1 MGTEGTYLNIV
12 WAIYDK
18 PTANIILSCEKLKA
32 FPLRSGTRQGC
43 PLSPLLFS
51 IVLDVPA
58 TTISEE
64 KEMKGIQVRKEEV
77 KLSLFADDMILCIE
91 NLKDI
96 ISKLLVMN
104 RQAWRAVIHGVAK
117 N

>member
-1 MGTEGTYLNIV
+1 
-12 WAIYDK
+12 
-18 PTANIILSCEKLKA
+18 
-32 FPLRSGTRQGC
+32 
-43 PLSPLLFS
+43 
-51 IVLDVPA
+51 
-58 TTISEE
+58 
-64 KEMKGIQVRKEEV
+64 MKGIQVRKEEV

>member
-1 MGTEGTYLNIV
+1 M
-12 WAIYDK
+12 
-18 PTANIILSCEKLKA
+18 S
-32 FPLRSGTRQGC
+32 
-43 PLSPLLFS
+43 LLFNK
-51 IVLDVPA
+51 VLEVLA
-58 TTISEE
+58 TAIREE
-64 KEMKGIQVRKEEV
+64 KEIKGTQIRKEEV